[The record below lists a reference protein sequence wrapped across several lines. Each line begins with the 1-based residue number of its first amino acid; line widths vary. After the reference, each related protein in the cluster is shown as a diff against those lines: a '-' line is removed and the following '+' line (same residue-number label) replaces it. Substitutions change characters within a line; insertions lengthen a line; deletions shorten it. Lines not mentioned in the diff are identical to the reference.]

1 MLRESELFWLIGIL
15 EGEGY
20 FDYEKWSQRVQVKM
34 TDLDII
40 ERVVD
45 VFEKITGR
53 RTNIHESPNKKKSDS
68 LPYVIAI
75 HGEDARKVMRMIV
88 PYMGFRR
95 RQRIWQ
101 SLNGHK
107 PIAKGKGI
115 VDLSDVMQRLK
126 AKSKP
131 VEPVKPIVI
140 KRRA

>member
-1 MLRESELFWLIGIL
+1 MSKMLRESELFWLIGIL

-95 RQRIWQ
+95 RQR
-101 SLNGHK
+101 
-107 PIAKGKGI
+107 
-115 VDLSDVMQRLK
+115 
-126 AKSKP
+126 
-131 VEPVKPIVI
+131 
-140 KRRA
+140 